1 MNSSALHYIKS
12 VLWYLSRGC
21 QLMLSILEYSSFIDK
36 YEVSTKS
43 IKKIVEILKKALNL
57 SKFLKLDEYL

>member
-1 MNSSALHYIKS
+1 
-12 VLWYLSRGC
+12 
-21 QLMLSILEYSSFIDK
+21 MLSILEYSSFIDK